1 MNKIINLLR
10 LQFETIFSLKKM
22 ILIIFLLA
30 SIYSFINPSLIT
42 TTGLLYLMASCY
54 TTAAYE
60 EKSKNGY
67 LFRSLPIKARDYIFS
82 RYLYVAINTLISI
95 TLTIGV
101 YKILIYFEKIN
112 NNDMVSLEG
121 LGMTMVFIGVFMMC
135 IVTPVELLLGFEKGR
150 FVIIFLSLSPMI
162 FGNLLIEQMPLINL
176 NSIIIK
182 ILILLCLITI
192 ILISY
197 FITSNLYAKKEM

>member
-1 MNKIINLLR
+1 M
-10 LQFETIFSLKKM
+10 
-22 ILIIFLLA
+22 
-30 SIYSFINPSLIT
+30 
-42 TTGLLYLMASCY
+42 
-54 TTAAYE
+54 
-60 EKSKNGY
+60 
-67 LFRSLPIKARDYIFS
+67 
-82 RYLYVAINTLISI
+82 
-95 TLTIGV
+95 GV
-101 YKILIYFEKIN
+101 YKLLIYFEKIN

-135 IVTPVELLLGFEKGR
+135 IVTPLELLLGFEKGR
-150 FVIIFLSLSPMI
+150 FVIVFLSLSPMI
-162 FGNLLIEQMPLINL
+162 FGNLLLERMPLINL